1 MPTLAVTKV
10 QGTGNDFVLLDNP
23 RGSPHDYPAL
33 ARLLCDRRFGIGA
46 DGLLVLLPPNG
57 QADAA
62 LRIFNADGSEA
73 EHCGNGVR
81 CVARYL
87 AQELGSTEAKA
98 PGLQQAILV
107 DTQAG
112 IVSAE
117 LLPGDLVRVD
127 MGRPRVAPRSLELQ
141 ALGRAIEAHAVSLG
155 NPHCV
160 IFLED
165 DIAAIDLDALAGA
178 VDRSG
183 SFADGVNV
191 EAVRMANGVAQMRV
205 RERGVGETWACG
217 TGACAVA
224 AAAISTQRATSP
236 VSVTQRGGTVTVAWA
251 PPEGAAFLTGPAQI
265 VFRTIVEVPG
275 RLLAPDV
282 RIATNT

>member
-23 RGSPHDYPAL
+23 RGASHDYPAL
-33 ARLLCDRRFGIGA
+33 ARFLCDRRFGIGA

-57 QADAA
+57 EADIT

-73 EHCGNGVR
+73 ESCGNGVR

-87 AQELGSTEAKA
+87 AQERGDNSRSLAMDTSA
-98 PGLQQAILV
+98 GLVRA
-107 DTQAG
+107 D
-112 IVSAE
+112 

-127 MGRPRVAPRSLELQ
+127 MGRPKVEASASEVE
-141 ALGRAIEAHAVSLG
+141 ALGRTLTCHAVSVG

-160 IFLED
+160 IFVDED
-165 DIAAIDLDALAGA
+165 VASIDLAALAQA

-183 SFADGVNV
+183 RFPDGVNV
-191 EAVRMANGVAQMRV
+191 EAVRMASGVAQVRV

-224 AAAISTQRATSP
+224 AAAIVTNRATSP
-236 VSVTQRGGTVTVAWA
+236 VSVTQRGGTVTVAWPA
-251 PPEGAAFLTGPAQI
+251 PAGSALLTGPAQV
-265 VFRTIVEVPG
+265 VFRTIVEVPAS
-275 RLLAPDV
+275 LLAPDV
-282 RIATNT
+282 RVATST